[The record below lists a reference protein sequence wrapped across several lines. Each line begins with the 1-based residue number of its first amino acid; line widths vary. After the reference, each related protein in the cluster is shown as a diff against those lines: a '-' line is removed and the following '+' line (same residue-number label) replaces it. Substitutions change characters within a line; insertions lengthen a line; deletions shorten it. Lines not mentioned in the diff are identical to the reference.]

1 MFSNQGNN
9 MDQPKPVPRR
19 FIEEFRSQLNKFII
33 TSRFSTATLLENER
47 YRSRHANIG
56 CIYCSPELIA
66 SNIPLET
73 ILFVLEMNN
82 DINKVAG
89 IGLVRNRATSG
100 LHHVYNDGNYNR
112 YVYSGKTRI
121 KREDFTEHE
130 EKVFQVLDKMLFT
143 GTRHMKRGHGLKA
156 FPIKTLYEC
165 SEKKIDLVNYISTM
179 FKTRLQEKQTNPLT
193 ESNE

>member
-1 MFSNQGNN
+1 
-9 MDQPKPVPRR
+9 MDPKPIPRR
-19 FIEEFRSQLNKFII
+19 FIEDFRSGLNKFII
-33 TSRFSTATLLENER
+33 TSRFSTATLEENEN
-47 YRSRHANIG
+47 YRNKHTNIG
-56 CIYCSPELIA
+56 CIYCTPELIA
-66 SNIPLET
+66 SNIPLDT

-89 IGLVRNRATSG
+89 VGLVRNHATSG
-100 LHHVYNDGNYNR
+100 IHHVYTDGNYNR
-112 YVYSGKTRI
+112 SVYMGITRI
-121 KREDFTEHE
+121 QRKDFTEQE

-179 FKTRLQEKQTNPLT
+179 FKTRLQKQMNIGEEKI
-193 ESNE
+193 

>member
-1 MFSNQGNN
+1 

-19 FIEEFRSQLNKFII
+19 LIEEFRSQLNKFII
-33 TSRFSTATLLENER
+33 TSRFSTATLIENER
-47 YRSRHANIG
+47 YRNKHSNIG
-56 CIYCSPELIA
+56 CIYCTPELIA
-66 SNIPLET
+66 SNIPLDT
-73 ILFVLEMNN
+73 IMFVLEMNN
-82 DINKVAG
+82 DINKVAA

-100 LHHVYNDGNYNR
+100 LHRVYNDGNYNR

-130 EKVFQVLDKMLFT
+130 EKLFQVLDKMLFT

-179 FKTRLQEKQTNPLT
+179 FKTRLQQKEKSPLT
-193 ESNE
+193 ENGKAELNHE